1 MYHLFLCLCT
11 YSFCE
16 YAQKYINVTIQQLT
30 MRKMRYRRGW
40 RGRGRPPKPVSLGQ
54 VPTATT
60 FTPNVVKNSS
70 LVTLFAS
77 ELEAMRLVDQQDLD
91 QKDAGKKM
99 GVSRGTVW
107 RLLQSGRKKVV
118 MALTENRPLI
128 ISIEN
133 PKADNT
139 S

>member
-1 MYHLFLCLCT
+1 
-11 YSFCE
+11 
-16 YAQKYINVTIQQLT
+16 
-30 MRKMRYRRGW
+30 MRYRRGW

-54 VPTATT
+54 IPTPTT
-60 FTPNVVKNSS
+60 FTPNVVKNSVP
-70 LVTLFAS
+70 VTLFAS

-99 GVSRGTVW
+99 HISRGTVW

-118 MALTENRPLI
+118 TALTENRSLV
-128 ISIEN
+128 ISIESPN
-133 PKADNT
+133 DNNT

>member
-1 MYHLFLCLCT
+1 
-11 YSFCE
+11 
-16 YAQKYINVTIQQLT
+16 
-30 MRKMRYRRGW
+30 MRYRRGW

-54 VPTATT
+54 IPSPTSFIPT
-60 FTPNVVKNSS
+60 VVKNS
-70 LVTLFAS
+70 LPLHLFAS

-107 RLLQSGRKKVV
+107 RLLHSGRKKVV
-118 MALTENRPLI
+118 TALTESRPLV
-128 ISIEN
+128 ISIESTQEN
-133 PKADNT
+133 SHPQKQ